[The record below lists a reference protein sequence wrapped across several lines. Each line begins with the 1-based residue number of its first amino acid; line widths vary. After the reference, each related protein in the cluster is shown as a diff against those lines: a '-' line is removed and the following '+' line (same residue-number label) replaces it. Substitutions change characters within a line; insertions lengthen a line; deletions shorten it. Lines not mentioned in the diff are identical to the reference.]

1 MFTFSCCLASIYGSL
16 RLESVARSDIRRIVQ
31 DKVAMWFNYP
41 IDMAVVMKLQTCL
54 ATALWLLVL
63 LDL

>member
-1 MFTFSCCLASIYGSL
+1 MSTFSCCLASIYESL
-16 RLESVARSDIRRIVQ
+16 RLESVVRPDIRRIVQ

-41 IDMAVVMKLQTCL
+41 IDMAVVMTLHTSL
-54 ATALWLLVL
+54 ATAQCLLVL